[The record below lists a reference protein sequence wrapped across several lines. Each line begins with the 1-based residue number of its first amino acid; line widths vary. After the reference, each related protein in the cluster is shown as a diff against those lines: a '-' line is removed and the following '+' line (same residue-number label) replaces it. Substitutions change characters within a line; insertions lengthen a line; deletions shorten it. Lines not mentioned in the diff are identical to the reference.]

1 MDRGSFLSK
10 CALAVFGFCLISS
23 VLRAEPRLSEAMVAA
38 HNRVRTRLGVPSLVW
53 SERLAEIAQQW
64 AVRLAATGAF
74 HPDPHTSFGQ
84 NLFEIAGG
92 HATPEQVV
100 DAWASEA
107 RNYDYRTN
115 TCQAR
120 CGHYTQLVWRNTRRV
135 GCGMARRS
143 NIEIWVCDYDP
154 PGNVLGEKPY

>member
-1 MDRGSFLSK
+1 MDRENFLSQ
-10 CALAVFGFCLISS
+10 CVLAVSGFCLFLYA
-23 VLRAEPRLSEAMVAA
+23 LRAEPRISQAMVAA
-38 HNRVRTRLGVPSLVW
+38 HNRVRARLGVPSLVW

-64 AVRLAATGAF
+64 AERLAATGAF
-74 HPDPHTSFGQ
+74 HPDPRTSFGQ

-100 DAWASEA
+100 EAWASEA

-115 TCQAR
+115 TCRAR
-120 CGHYTQLVWRNTRRV
+120 CGHYTQLVWRDTKRV
-135 GCGMARRS
+135 GCGMARQS
-143 NIEIWVCDYDP
+143 QVEIWVCDYDP